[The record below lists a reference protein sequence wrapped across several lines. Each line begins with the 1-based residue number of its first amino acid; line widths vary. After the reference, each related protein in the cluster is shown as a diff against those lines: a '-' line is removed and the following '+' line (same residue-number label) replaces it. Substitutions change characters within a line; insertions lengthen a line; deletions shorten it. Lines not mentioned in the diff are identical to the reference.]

1 MERGVV
7 LPAQWEALASN
18 SCPMACTLF
27 LGLLSPHPHEPILS
41 APQSE
46 GLAPLLHF
54 QESLI
59 SSSLRCRQEYWT
71 EE

>member
-27 LGLLSPHPHEPILS
+27 LPLLGLLSPHPHEPILS

-46 GLAPLLHF
+46 GLAPLPHF
-54 QESLI
+54 PGTPDLLLLEM
-59 SSSLRCRQEYWT
+59 
-71 EE
+71 